1 MVRFNFRRRAL
12 WLYSKIVKGSGTPQY
27 IARGWAIGAFIG
39 SVVPIFCQLVISIP
53 LSFLLR
59 GSKIGATL
67 GTFHTNPVTVVFIYP
82 VQCWV
87 GNRLIGGSLS
97 WSDLVNATHGL
108 VMNHTYHE
116 FLQLGAEVIVSFFVG
131 GLLMAAILTP
141 TVYFAVLMMVKRYRR
156 FREQHPGLRM
166 RFLPPVPDDAES
178 ASHTEEGKETPR

>member
-1 MVRFNFRRRAL
+1 MARFNFKRRAL

-87 GNRLIGGSLS
+87 GNRIIGGTLS
-97 WSDLVNATHGL
+97 WEDLVGATRGL
-108 VMNHTYHE
+108 VVHHTYHE
-116 FLQLGAEVIVSFFVG
+116 FLQLGAEVIASFFAG

-141 TVYFAVLMMVKRYRR
+141 SVYVAVLLMVKRYRS
-156 FREQHPGLRM
+156 FRERHPGFRMKFLR
-166 RFLPPVPDDAES
+166 RADEVS
-178 ASHTEEGKETPR
+178 RTEEAEGPPR